1 MYKCVWLVEGGHGK
15 NMSEEN
21 CQHINSR
28 VGYIKHVVNHVL
40 SAFCEHLHT
49 GQIRQIMYVVQDT
62 GRFFYLIILDICHR
76 VFVRVLLRFAP
87 TYFYHKIRALSGQ
100 LFQQTSGHYLY
111 LWYLYLPVGDQEYF
125 HNAYVIQ
132 NYCKPMSVLSVT
144 PQGRDEG
151 EVVVPVLA
159 VHTAGPG
166 QSEEITVVT

>member
-21 CQHINSR
+21 CQHINSG

-62 GRFFYLIILDICHR
+62 GRYFYLIILYICHW

-100 LFQQTSGHYLY
+100 LFQQTSGHYIY
-111 LWYLYLPVGDQEYF
+111 LWYGGMV
-125 HNAYVIQ
+125 
-132 NYCKPMSVLSVT
+132 
-144 PQGRDEG
+144 
-151 EVVVPVLA
+151 
-159 VHTAGPG
+159 
-166 QSEEITVVT
+166 

>member
-62 GRFFYLIILDICHR
+62 GRFFYLIILDICHW
-76 VFVRVLLRFAP
+76 VFVRVLYSDLHHP
-87 TYFYHKIRALSGQ
+87 TFTGRALSGQ
-100 LFQQTSGHYLY
+100 LFQQTSGHY
-111 LWYLYLPVGDQEYF
+111 
-125 HNAYVIQ
+125 I
-132 NYCKPMSVLSVT
+132 
-144 PQGRDEG
+144 
-151 EVVVPVLA
+151 
-159 VHTAGPG
+159 
-166 QSEEITVVT
+166 